1 LAKELKAARHKA
13 KFHRWQTN
21 KKARK
26 AAERA
31 AAKTDAAG
39 ISLRK
44 GARATAVGLRARTDL
59 NGSEVRV
66 LRNGGRHDAY
76 RWTVKV
82 VGTGEEVNVRSQNLA
97 VLAPAAPAPAGPM
110 TAAEALRLAAAEG
123 LALQRRASNTTGF
136 VGIYKNFG
144 SKTNPYES
152 SIPRRCPV
160 TNRYPQ
166 HLGTFATAEEA
177 ALVRA
182 RALANAPG

>member
-1 LAKELKAARHKA
+1 
-13 KFHRWQTN
+13 
-21 KKARK
+21 
-26 AAERA
+26 
-31 AAKTDAAG
+31 
-39 ISLRK
+39 
-44 GARATAVGLRARTDL
+44 
-59 NGSEVRV
+59 
-66 LRNGGRHDAY
+66 
-76 RWTVKV
+76 
-82 VGTGEEVNVRSQNLA
+82 
-97 VLAPAAPAPAGPM
+97 M

-123 LALQRRASNTTGF
+123 LELQRRASNTTGF

-152 SIPRRCPV
+152 SIPRRCPA